1 MTPNR
6 KIINATP
13 VEADGIKFKSKM
25 ELLVYK
31 TLVDKGYHPTYEPL
45 TFDIIPGFKP
55 TIQFYVDGKPQTS
68 KVRAI
73 TYTPDFM
80 FNHNNFLVFVE
91 VKGWENDTYSLKK
104 KLFRKYLESWD
115 KPVIFFEVHTKK
127 GLLACLK
134 HLNSL

>member
-1 MTPNR
+1 
-6 KIINATP
+6 
-13 VEADGIKFKSKM
+13 M

-31 TLVDKGYHPTYEPL
+31 TLVDKGYHPAYEPF

-55 TIQFYVDGKPQTS
+55 TIQFYVDGKIQTS

-104 KLFRKYLESWD
+104 KLFRKYLES
-115 KPVIFFEVHTKK
+115 
-127 GLLACLK
+127 
-134 HLNSL
+134 